1 MVNLLLSLWGLLNAF
16 LPFVIL
22 LGVLVFIHEL
32 GHFMVARFCGVRV
45 EVFSLGFGKKL
56 LKWKKGDTVYCI
68 SLFPLGGYVK
78 MFGHDY
84 TKEVSESE
92 KPVAFLHK
100 KLWERSAIVLAGPLM
115 NFFLAILLFAGL
127 NMTVGE
133 THIHPV
139 VGDIGSSSALAQA
152 GLKYGD
158 RLLSIEGF
166 PIKNQRQ
173 AREFIFKHPEKELN
187 LKVKNQKREI
197 RDLKVHSTTGQT
209 SGRWGFV
216 ETGGVL
222 DGLNFLTPVAMVGVA
237 DPQSPAG
244 KAGIQTFDEIVSIN
258 GQEIK
263 NKASLVQ
270 ALLPEGASQIS
281 AWQMQVKREQEE
293 QRISLTLEKPKDYTS
308 ISQLGLAS
316 SELFISGLKEGGAGE
331 QSGLKT
337 GDFVFKVDGER
348 VLSWSFLVD
357 KIQGFKEGQKPLQLA
372 IIREGELKILSLIPE
387 KKTQM
392 VRGVEHREYMLGIM
406 ARSPYT
412 PVGGYFTEKQ
422 KNPFKALVVGVQKTF
437 YWCAMIGVYIK
448 KFVTGEVSRK
458 TLGGAVSIGR
468 AAYDSYSHGLDHF
481 VRLMAILSVQLFLL
495 NILPI
500 PLFDGGHLMF
510 YVIELFNGAPLSM
523 RKMLLIQQV
532 GVVFL
537 LFLLVW
543 TTFNDI
549 HNWFFLW

>member
-1 MVNLLLSLWGLLNAF
+1 MSLLLSFWGILGALF
-16 LPFVIL
+16 PFVIL

-45 EVFSLGFGKKL
+45 EVFSLGFGKKI

-92 KPVAFLHK
+92 KPHSFLHK
-100 KLWERSAIVLAGPLM
+100 SLWQRSAIVLAGPLM

-133 THIHPV
+133 TYVHPV
-139 VGDIGSSSALAQA
+139 LSDLNPSTPIAKA

-158 RLLSIEGF
+158 RLLSIEGI
-166 PIKNQRQ
+166 PVQSRKDAQKI
-173 AREFIFKHPEKELN
+173 IFKNPDKDLSIKFKSVEGEVQTV
-187 LKVKNQKREI
+187 KVRSQK
-197 RDLKVHSTTGQT
+197 GQAYD
-209 SGRWGFV
+209 RWGFV
-216 ETGGVL
+216 ETGGVIE
-222 DGLNFLTPVAMVGVA
+222 GLNFLTPVAMVGVA
-237 DPQSPAG
+237 DPKTPAG
-244 KAGIQTFDEIVSIN
+244 RAGIQTFDEIISVN
-258 GQEIK
+258 GQQIK
-263 NKASLVQ
+263 DKNALVRILQPKQSL
-270 ALLPEGASQIS
+270 EIS
-281 AWQMQVKREQEE
+281 AWKLTVKRINQGEVN
-293 QRISLTLEKPKDYTS
+293 LTLKKPLDYTHV
-308 ISQLGLAS
+308 SQLGLAG

-331 QSGLKT
+331 KAGLKE
-337 GDFVFKVDGER
+337 GDFVFKVDGENI
-348 VLSWSFLVD
+348 LSWSTLVD

-372 IIREGELKILSLIPE
+372 IVREGELKILDLVPE
-387 KKTQM
+387 KRTQI
-392 VRGVEHREYMLGIM
+392 VNGVEQKAYMLGIM
-406 ARSPYT
+406 ARAPYT
-412 PVGGYFTEKQ
+412 PVGGYETKKQ
-422 KNPFKALVVGVQKTF
+422 KNPLKALAVGLDKTF
-437 YWCAMIGVYIK
+437 YWSALIGVYIK
-448 KFVTGEVSRK
+448 KLIIGEVSRK

-468 AAYDSYSHGLDHF
+468 AAYDSYSHGVDHF

-510 YVIELFNGAPLSM
+510 YVIEFFNGAPLSM
-523 RKMLLIQQV
+523 KKMLIIQHV

-537 LFLLVW
+537 LFLLIF

-549 HNWFFLW
+549 HNWFFIW

>member
-1 MVNLLLSLWGLLNAF
+1 MSLLISLWGIFTALF
-16 LPFVIL
+16 PFVIL

-45 EVFSLGFGKKL
+45 EVFSLGFGKKI

-84 TKEVSESE
+84 TKEVQEKE

-133 THIHPV
+133 TYIHPV
-139 VGDIGSSSALAQA
+139 VGEMNSEAPIAQA

-158 RLLSIEGF
+158 RLLSVEGT
-166 PIKNQRQ
+166 PIKTRKE
-173 AREFIFKHPEKELN
+173 ALEIIFKNPEKELSIEVKSMEGEVRT
-187 LKVKNQKREI
+187 LKVQSRKGQ
-197 RDLKVHSTTGQT
+197 ST
-209 SGRWGFV
+209 GRWGFV

-222 DGLNFLTPVAMVGVA
+222 DGLHFLAPVAMVGVA
-237 DPQSPAG
+237 DPKSPAG
-244 KAGIQTFDEIVSIN
+244 QAGIQTFDEIVSVN

-263 NKASLVQ
+263 DRTTLVYVLQPEKSLKSSFWK
-270 ALLPEGASQIS
+270 LK
-281 AWQMQVKREQEE
+281 VKRGEPQEE
-293 QRISLTLEKPKDYTS
+293 LSLTLKKPADYTS
-308 ISQLGLAS
+308 IGQLGLNS

-331 QSGLKT
+331 KAGLQK
-337 GDFVFKVDGER
+337 GDFVDKVDGET

-357 KIQGFKEGQKPLQLA
+357 KIQGFKEGQKPLQLEV
-372 IIREGELKILSLIPE
+372 IREGEVQLLSLKPE
-387 KKTQM
+387 KKTQII
-392 VRGVEHREYMLGIM
+392 RGVEHKEYMLGIM
-406 ARSPYT
+406 ARAPYA

-422 KNPFKALVVGVQKTF
+422 KNPFKALAVGVDKTF
-437 YWCAMIGVYIK
+437 YWSALIGVYIK
-448 KFVTGEVSRK
+448 KLIVGEVSRK

-468 AAYDSYSHGLDHF
+468 AAYDSYSHGWDHF

-523 RKMLLIQQV
+523 RKMLIIQQV

-537 LFLLVW
+537 LFLLIF